1 MKKKKDATYFWTS
14 YADLM
19 TSLFFIMIVL
29 FAVAIG
35 QLQKKRVEAEEAKQV
50 AEAEMKKIKEIEN
63 AIRGIDPHYF
73 SYNEQ
78 YKKHIL
84 NIDVQF
90 PAYGFDIRQIAEA
103 KRQSLKEAGQ
113 AIMRFMKQEHAH
125 NPEIQYLLIIE
136 GQASKDDYWRTP
148 YENNDV
154 LSYQRALALKDFWQ
168 SSAIEFGDECE
179 VIVSGSGQNGA
190 MRAMPD
196 NNTNTANQRFLIHI
210 MPKPGII
217 DTISN

>member
-1 MKKKKDATYFWTS
+1 MKKKESTYFWTS

-19 TSLFFIMIVL
+19 TSMFFIMIVL

-35 QLQKKRVEAEEAKQV
+35 QLQKKRTEAEEAKQV
-50 AEAEMKKIKEIEN
+50 AEAEMKKIREIEN
-63 AIRGIDPHYF
+63 AIRSIDPQYF

-84 NIDVQF
+84 KIDVQF
-90 PAYGFDIRQIAEA
+90 PAYGFDIHQIPED
-103 KRQSLKEAGQ
+103 KRQSLKEAGK
-113 AIMRFMKQEHAH
+113 AIMQFMKQEHTR

-154 LSYQRALALKDFWQ
+154 LSYQRALALKNFWQ
-168 SSAIEFGDECE
+168 SSSIEFGDECE
-179 VIVSGSGQNGA
+179 VIVGGSGQKGA

-196 NNTNTANQRFLIHI
+196 NKNNTANQRFLIHI

-217 DTISN
+217 DSVSH

>member
-1 MKKKKDATYFWTS
+1 MKKKESTYFWTS

-19 TSLFFIMIVL
+19 TSMFFIMIVL

-35 QLQKKRVEAEEAKQV
+35 QLQKKRTEAEEAKQV
-50 AEAEMKKIKEIEN
+50 AEAEMKKIREIEN
-63 AIRGIDPHYF
+63 AIRGIDPQYF

-84 NIDVQF
+84 KIDVQF
-90 PAYGFDIRQIAEA
+90 PAYGFDIHQIPEE
-103 KRQSLKEAGQ
+103 KRQSLKEAGK
-113 AIMRFMKQEHAH
+113 AIMRFMKQEHTH

-136 GQASKDDYWRTP
+136 GQASKDDYWRSS

-168 SSAIEFGDECE
+168 SSSIEFGDECE
-179 VIVSGSGQNGA
+179 VIVCGSGQNGA

-196 NNTNTANQRFLIHI
+196 NKNNTANQRFLIHI

>member
-1 MKKKKDATYFWTS
+1 MKKKEATYFWTS

-19 TSLFFIMIVL
+19 TSMFFIMIVL

-35 QLQKKRVEAEEAKQV
+35 QLQKKRTEAEEAKQV
-50 AEAEMKKIKEIEN
+50 AEAEMKKIREIEN
-63 AIRGIDPHYF
+63 AIRGIDPQYF

-84 NIDVQF
+84 KIDVQF
-90 PAYGFDIRQIAEA
+90 PAYGFDIRQIPEE
-103 KRQSLKEAGQ
+103 KRQSLKEAGI
-113 AIMRFMKQEHAH
+113 AIMRFMKQEHTR

-136 GQASKDDYWRTP
+136 GQASKDYYWRSA

-154 LSYQRALALKDFWQ
+154 LSFQRALALKDFWQ
-168 SSAIEFGDECE
+168 SSSIKFGAECE
-179 VIVSGSGQNGA
+179 VIVCGSGQNGA
-190 MRAMPD
+190 MRARPD
-196 NNTNTANQRFLIHI
+196 DKNNTANQRFLIHI